1 MNGATTNEFWLV
13 EAMQILERTPGILR
27 EWLSALP
34 AAWLD
39 TNEGADTFSPR
50 DVLGH
55 LILGERTDWMVR
67 VKHIIDG
74 RGDEPF
80 EPFDRFGMKSAD
92 FQNDIEV
99 LLDEFAALRAA
110 NLVHLRELGLKEQ
123 QLSLAGLHPELGPVT
138 LGQLLATWTAHDLS
152 HLAQIARVM
161 AKRYSDDV
169 GPWRAYLPVMDR

>member
-1 MNGATTNEFWLV
+1 MSGTRNEFWLV
-13 EAMQILERTPGILR
+13 EAVQILERTPRILR

-34 AAWLD
+34 DAWLD
-39 TNEGADTFSPR
+39 ADEGADTFSPR

-67 VKHIIDG
+67 AKHILDG
-74 RGDEPF
+74 RSDVPF
-80 EPFDRFGMKSAD
+80 KPFDRFGMRSTD
-92 FQNDIEV
+92 FEMDIEV
-99 LLDEFAALRAA
+99 MLDDFADLRAE
-110 NLVHLRELGLKEQ
+110 NLAQLRELGIDDQK
-123 QLSLAGLHPELGPVT
+123 LALPGLHPELGSVT

-161 AKRYSDDV
+161 AKRYAEDV